1 MNSTSTHDFSRLITI
16 LGKPELF
23 NYYSKWGWDLVKDD
37 LDFIRNFKLT
47 PEEYERGKNKL
58 LSYLVALG
66 NMPGNFTI
74 FYGDEIGMEGLGN
87 LQNRRY
93 MDWNRVKDQN
103 EILQVVR
110 NIGRIKKENPFLSDA
125 DFRLLDMDERFML
138 YERYKNQN
146 GILVGVSRSDDG
158 VNIRI
163 PRAYDN
169 GEKVLTLKKSNSR
182 TLNPYGAIIIKK

>member
-1 MNSTSTHDFSRLITI
+1 
-16 LGKPELF
+16 
-23 NYYSKWGWDLVKDD
+23 
-37 LDFIRNFKLT
+37 
-47 PEEYERGKNKL
+47 
-58 LSYLVALG
+58 
-66 NMPGNFTI
+66 
-74 FYGDEIGMEGLGN
+74 
-87 LQNRRY
+87 
-93 MDWNRVKDQN
+93 
-103 EILQVVR
+103 
-110 NIGRIKKENPFLSDA
+110 
-125 DFRLLDMDERFML
+125 ML